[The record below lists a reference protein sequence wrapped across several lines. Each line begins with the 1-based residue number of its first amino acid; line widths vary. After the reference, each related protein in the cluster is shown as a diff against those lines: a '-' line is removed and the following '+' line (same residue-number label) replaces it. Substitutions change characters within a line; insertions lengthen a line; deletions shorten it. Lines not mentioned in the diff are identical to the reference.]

1 MRISVKHN
9 ASISTWYL
17 SFLKWW
23 RSLLNYLMFSNGT
36 VKQQVLSLT
45 ILSSIQQLLSLNL
58 CILKFNF
65 SLLQNYG
72 YKFQVNVNCLYQWLV
87 YINKLFITVF
97 ISVTCPWLNDF
108 CFSKSKM
115 ITFALNLK
123 PHTFWTLHPVDNVTR
138 NWVLGIAG

>member
-1 MRISVKHN
+1 MRLFTLDNLFFVRKTKSNIWYFWPVMSDISFSRQLRISVKHN

-45 ILSSIQQLLSLNL
+45 ILSSIQQLLSPNL
-58 CILKFNF
+58 RILKFNF
-65 SLLQNYG
+65 CLLQNYG

-87 YINKLFITVF
+87 YISKLFI
-97 ISVTCPWLNDF
+97 SVNCL
-108 CFSKSKM
+108 
-115 ITFALNLK
+115 
-123 PHTFWTLHPVDNVTR
+123 
-138 NWVLGIAG
+138 